1 MSPTGQYALSS
12 FFLSQTDAKDDVCW
26 EISKTIV
33 EETMQQEQPVSL
45 NNQANLTAIYQ
56 RYAPALFG
64 YLHRHASSLEDTED
78 LLLEVFQAALERSGF
93 EVLGAR
99 EQEAWLWCVAR
110 NKVADHHRK
119 RVRRQG
125 LSLDLVPEELYEPEC
140 ETPEMLLLRQ
150 EEYEHLRASI
160 QRLSAHQQE
169 IVRLRFALGLR
180 SAEIAT
186 ILQKSEGAV
195 RATLSRTLKLLRKIY
210 ENE

>member
-1 MSPTGQYALSS
+1 
-12 FFLSQTDAKDDVCW
+12 
-26 EISKTIV
+26 
-33 EETMQQEQPVSL
+33 MQQEQPVSL
-45 NNQANLTAIYQ
+45 NNQAHLTAIYQ

-64 YLHRHASSLEDTED
+64 YLHRHANSLEDTED
-78 LLLEVFQAALERSGF
+78 LLLEVFEAALERPGF
-93 EVLGAR
+93 EDLGTK

-125 LSLDLVPEELYEPEC
+125 LSLDLVPEELYESER
-140 ETPEMLLLRQ
+140 ETPETLLLRQ
-150 EEYEHLRASI
+150 EEYARLHASI
-160 QRLSAHQQE
+160 QRLPAHQQE
-169 IVRLRFALGLR
+169 IVHLRFALGLR

-186 ILQKSEGAV
+186 ILQKSESAV